1 MRPHCGGIN
10 YYNSMDSEKLE
21 PNLEAQQIR
30 HRRVFLKSLFLS
42 RRLFRFILDA
52 KSLMGSLK
60 ARFNGHRLIPG
71 VFAHAPI
78 EVKDPFSKIVR
89 QGITVGVALLIVT
102 SFAPNHLLET
112 GFTADFYG
120 DDSDYI
126 DEETPPLPPLIIN
139 DEGFVLKPSPVTE
152 DISRI
157 GINESIRHTVASGD
171 TLSSIAFLY
180 GVNVKTLL
188 WENNLSESAPL
199 RVGQVLSI
207 PSVSGVS
214 HTVGSKETVA
224 SIAKRYSVDAQL
236 IKDHNKLAGDTLE
249 KGQKIF
255 IPGGKKLQEDLPR
268 AVRSG
273 TRSLGRSA
281 NTFDNKVV
289 MSSGEEPNDGKELI
303 FPTYGKITQGFRNG
317 HYAYDIGNPSKPDV
331 WAADGG
337 TVIIATGGCVPREVH
352 IDRSCGG
359 GYGNH
364 VVIDHGNGLKTLYG
378 HMETVYVSVGDRV
391 ERGQSVGKMGNTGRT
406 YGSTGIHLHFEVMD
420 GGVKRN
426 PGNYY

>member
-1 MRPHCGGIN
+1 MN
-10 YYNSMDSEKLE
+10 SEKLE

-30 HRRVFLKSLFLS
+30 HRRVFLKSLFFS
-42 RRLFRFILDA
+42 RRLFRLMLDA

-60 ARFNGHRLIPG
+60 ARFSGHSLLPG
-71 VFAHAPI
+71 VFVNAPI
-78 EVKDPFSKIVR
+78 EVKDPFTKVVR
-89 QGITVGVALLIVT
+89 QSITIGVALLIVT

-120 DDSDYI
+120 DDSDYVN

-139 DEGFVLKPSPVTE
+139 DEGFVLKPSPATE
-152 DISRI
+152 EVSRI
-157 GINESIRHTVASGD
+157 GVNESMRHTVASGD

-180 GVNVKTLL
+180 GINVKTLL

-199 RVGQVLSI
+199 RVGQVITI
-207 PSVSGVS
+207 PSVSGVG
-214 HTVGSKETVA
+214 HTVGAKETVA
-224 SIAKRYSVDAQL
+224 SIAKLYSVEAQL
-236 IKDHNKLAGDTLE
+236 IKDHNKLTGDALE

-255 IPGGKKLQEDLPR
+255 IPGGKKIQEVVSPR
-268 AVRSG
+268 ATARSG
-273 TRSLGRSA
+273 TRSQGRSV

-289 MSSGEEPNDGKELI
+289 MSSGDEPNEGKELI
-303 FPTYGKITQGFRNG
+303 FPTIGKITNGFKNG
-317 HYAYDIGNPSKPDV
+317 HYAYDIGNPSKPDI

-337 TVIIATGGCVPREVH
+337 TVTIATGGCVPRDVR

-378 HMETVYVSVGDRV
+378 HMETVYVNVGDRV

-420 GGVKRN
+420 NGVKRN